1 MTGLDT
7 YAHLIEIDEVGR
19 VLTIYRLR
27 GAERQLFTSVK
38 LPEAT
43 RDTDRPALEGFC
55 RMLGENI
62 LFDSPVARK
71 LLGL

>member
-1 MTGLDT
+1 MTELDS

-19 VLTIYRLR
+19 VLTIYRVR
-27 GAERQLFTSVK
+27 DVERQLFTSVK
-38 LPEAT
+38 LPDVT
-43 RDTDRPALEGFC
+43 WDTGRQAIEEFC

>member
-1 MTGLDT
+1 MEVDSH
-7 YAHLIEIDEVGR
+7 AHLIEIDEVGR
-19 VLTIYRLR
+19 VLTIYRVR
-27 GAERQLFTSVK
+27 GAERQLFTSDK

-43 RDTDRPALEGFC
+43 RGTDRPAIENFC

-62 LFDSPVARK
+62 LLDSPAARR

>member
-1 MTGLDT
+1 MAIDSH
-7 YAHLIEIDEVGR
+7 AHLIEIDEGGKL
-19 VLTIYRLR
+19 LTIYRVR

-43 RDTDRPALEGFC
+43 WDTDRPAIEKFC

-62 LFDSPVARK
+62 LFDSPAARR
-71 LLGL
+71 LFGL